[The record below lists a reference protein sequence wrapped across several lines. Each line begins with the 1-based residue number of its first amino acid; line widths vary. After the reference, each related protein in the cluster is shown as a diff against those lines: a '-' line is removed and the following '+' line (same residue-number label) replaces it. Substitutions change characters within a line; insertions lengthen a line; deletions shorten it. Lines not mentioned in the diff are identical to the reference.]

1 MKWSEVIAEK
11 NLQDLPYKIE
21 LNEWGNIVM
30 SPASNRHSFLQMAI
44 AMLLAAQKSD
54 GHTFNECSVETSQG
68 VKVADVIWGSS
79 DFFSVH
85 QLDTPYPVAPELCIE
100 IMSPSNTMDEM
111 EEKKDLYMER
121 GALEV
126 WICEE
131 SGAITFW
138 DIQGKIST
146 SALFPDFPESINV
159 PFEKGTEK

>member
-1 MKWSEVIAEK
+1 MKWTEVIAEK

-85 QLDTPYPVAPELCIE
+85 QLDTPYPTAPELCIE
-100 IMSPSNTMDEM
+100 IMSPSNSMDEM

-126 WICEE
+126 WVCEE

-138 DIQGKIST
+138 DNQGKIST

-159 PFEKGTEK
+159 PFEK

>member
-30 SPASNRHSFLQMAI
+30 SPDSNRHSFLQMAI

-100 IMSPSNTMDEM
+100 IMSPSNSMDEM
-111 EEKKDLYMER
+111 EEKKDLYIER

-146 SALFPDFPESINV
+146 SFLFPDFPESINV
-159 PFEKGTEK
+159 PFKK

>member
-1 MKWSEVIAEK
+1 MKWTEVIAEK

-44 AMLLAAQKSD
+44 AMLLVAQKSD

-79 DFFSVH
+79 DFFSAH

-100 IMSPSNTMDEM
+100 IMSPSNSMDEM
-111 EEKKDLYMER
+111 EEKKNLYMER

-131 SGAITFW
+131 SGDITFW
-138 DIQGKIST
+138 DNQGKIST

-159 PFEKGTEK
+159 PFEK

>member
-1 MKWSEVIAEK
+1 MTWSEVIAEK

-100 IMSPSNTMDEM
+100 IMSPSNSMDEM

-146 SALFPDFPESINV
+146 SDLFPDFPESIQV
-159 PFEKGTEK
+159 PFEI

>member
-79 DFFSVH
+79 DFFSTH
-85 QLDTPYPVAPELCIE
+85 QLDTPYPAAPELCIE
-100 IMSPSNTMDEM
+100 IMSPSNSMDEM
-111 EEKKDLYMER
+111 EEKKDLYIER

-146 SALFPDFPESINV
+146 SVLFPDFPESINV
-159 PFEKGTEK
+159 PFKK

>member
-44 AMLLAAQKSD
+44 AMLLAVQKSD

-85 QLDTPYPVAPELCIE
+85 QLDTPYPAAPELCIE
-100 IMSPSNTMDEM
+100 IMSPSNSMDEM
-111 EEKKDLYMER
+111 EEKKDLYIER

-146 SALFPDFPESINV
+146 SVLFPDFPESINV
-159 PFEKGTEK
+159 PFEE

>member
-1 MKWSEVIAEK
+1 MNWSEVIAEK

-79 DFFSVH
+79 DFFSTH
-85 QLDTPYPVAPELCIE
+85 QLDTPYPAAPELCIE
-100 IMSPSNTMDEM
+100 IMSPSNSMDEM
-111 EEKKDLYMER
+111 EEKKDLYIER

-146 SALFPDFPESINV
+146 SVLFPDFPESINV
-159 PFEKGTEK
+159 PFKE

>member
-1 MKWSEVIAEK
+1 MNWSEVIAEK

-54 GHTFNECSVETSQG
+54 GHTFNECSVETSLG

-79 DFFSVH
+79 DFFSTH
-85 QLDTPYPVAPELCIE
+85 QLDTPYPAAPELCIE
-100 IMSPSNTMDEM
+100 IMSPSNSMDEM
-111 EEKKDLYMER
+111 EEKKDLYIER

-146 SALFPDFPESINV
+146 SVLFPDFPESINV
-159 PFEKGTEK
+159 PFKK

>member
-44 AMLLAAQKSD
+44 AMLLAAQKPD

-79 DFFSVH
+79 DFFSLY
-85 QLDTPYPVAPELCIE
+85 QLDTPYLVAPELCIE
-100 IMSPSNTMDEM
+100 IMSPSNSMDEM
-111 EEKKDLYMER
+111 KEKKDLYIER
-121 GALEV
+121 GAAEV

-131 SGAITFW
+131 SGDITFW
-138 DIQGKIST
+138 DNQGKIST
-146 SALFPDFPESINV
+146 SVLFPDFPESINV
-159 PFEKGTEK
+159 PFKK

>member
-1 MKWSEVIAEK
+1 MNWSEVIAEK
-11 NLQDLPYKIE
+11 NLQDLQYKIG

-79 DFFSVH
+79 DFFSTH
-85 QLDTPYPVAPELCIE
+85 QLDTPYPAAPELCIE
-100 IMSPSNTMDEM
+100 IMSPSNSMDEM
-111 EEKKDLYMER
+111 EEKKDLYIER

-146 SALFPDFPESINV
+146 SVLFPDFLESINV
-159 PFEKGTEK
+159 PFEE

>member
-79 DFFSVH
+79 DFFSLH
-85 QLDTPYPVAPELCIE
+85 QLDTPYPAAPELCIE
-100 IMSPSNTMDEM
+100 IMSPSNSMDEM
-111 EEKKDLYMER
+111 EEKKDLYIER

-138 DIQGKIST
+138 DSQGKIST
-146 SALFPDFPESINV
+146 SVLFPNFPESINV
-159 PFEKGTEK
+159 PFEE